1 VRRTCYTLLPDRGER
16 PLLGAPAVLRK
27 LRSPAGGLP
36 RAVPVPA
43 IAGRSFLFICLA
55 QPARAASR
63 PGAQSR
69 VLSRIRGSSALPVL
83 PPAKVVSRSSLMESR
98 RASRRREQ
106 NLLRSI
112 TVGLW
117 AGTSPGQFLDLF
129 LDSDCHRDSAFRQ
142 ISEGLEMDGVL
153 GGIFRNAT
161 VRGSFL
167 LEMDSTFSLFRPLG
181 VLNLLV
187 FTLHDAIFCK

>member
-1 VRRTCYTLLPDRGER
+1 
-16 PLLGAPAVLRK
+16 
-27 LRSPAGGLP
+27 
-36 RAVPVPA
+36 
-43 IAGRSFLFICLA
+43 
-55 QPARAASR
+55 
-63 PGAQSR
+63 
-69 VLSRIRGSSALPVL
+69 
-83 PPAKVVSRSSLMESR
+83 MESR